1 MQTSAMNAG
10 FQIAECSLSS
20 ALTIQNNFFQM
31 KVYCWYD
38 YRFAPIYYDNAFMYV
53 DSFLISNIVSF
64 NVILYDYED

>member
-1 MQTSAMNAG
+1 MSAIKAG
-10 FQIAECSLSS
+10 FHIAEYSLSS

-38 YRFAPIYYDNAFMYV
+38 YLFAPIYIIYV

-64 NVILYDYED
+64 NVVPYDYED